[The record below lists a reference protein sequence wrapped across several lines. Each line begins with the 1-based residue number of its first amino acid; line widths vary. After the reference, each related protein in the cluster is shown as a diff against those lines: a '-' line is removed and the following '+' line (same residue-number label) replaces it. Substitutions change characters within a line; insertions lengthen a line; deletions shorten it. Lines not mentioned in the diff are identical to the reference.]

1 MTAAAADLRPLIAHE
16 IPRLRRYA
24 RALVRSQETADDL
37 VQDTLVRALSKLH
50 LWQPGT
56 DLRAWLF
63 TLMHNQYV
71 NFVRR
76 AVREGTQTSIENAI
90 DLGHQANQT
99 TSLTL
104 RDLQNALDRLPEE
117 QRTVVLLIGLEGMRY
132 EEVAEILNVPVGTIR
147 SRLSRAR
154 EALREMMD
162 EHERRPMDGRSRRGE
177 ARRQEIDA
185 EGTDALA

>member
-1 MTAAAADLRPLIAHE
+1 MTTLAADLRPLIAHE

-76 AVREGTQTSIENAI
+76 AVREGSQTSIDNAI

-162 EHERRPMDGRSRRGE
+162 EHERRPMDGRSRRSE
-177 ARRQEIDA
+177 AQPRDAARREVDA
-185 EGTDALA
+185 VA

>member
-1 MTAAAADLRPLIAHE
+1 MTADIRPLIANE

-24 RALVRSQETADDL
+24 RALVRNQETADDL
-37 VQDTLVRALSKLH
+37 VQDTLVRALSKIH

-76 AVREGTQTSIENAI
+76 AVREGSQTSIDAAI
-90 DLGHQANQT
+90 DLGHAPTQQA
-99 TSLTL
+99 SLQL
-104 RDLQNALDRLPEE
+104 RDLKHALERLPDE
-117 QRTVVLLIGLEGMRY
+117 QRAVVLLIGLEGMRY
-132 EEVAEILNVPVGTIR
+132 EEVAEVLGVPVGTIR

-154 EALREMMD
+154 EALRHMMD
-162 EHERRPMDGRSRRGE
+162 EPNRRVGDGRMRRE
-177 ARRQEIDA
+177 PTA
-185 EGTDALA
+185 EDDLPA

>member
-1 MTAAAADLRPLIAHE
+1 MTADAADLRPLIAHE

-76 AVREGTQTSIENAI
+76 AVREGTQTSIDNAI

-104 RDLQNALDRLPEE
+104 RDLQGALDRLPEE

-177 ARRQEIDA
+177 ARPREMAAVRIGA
-185 EGTDALA
+185 VA

>member
-1 MTAAAADLRPLIAHE
+1 MTAAADLRPLIAHE

-76 AVREGTQTSIENAI
+76 AVREGTQTSIDNAVE
-90 DLGHQANQT
+90 LGHQASQT

-104 RDLQNALDRLPEE
+104 RDLQGALDRLPEE

-177 ARRQEIDA
+177 GRRREAGRD
-185 EGTDALA
+185 GVVALA

>member
-1 MTAAAADLRPLIAHE
+1 MSAAADLHPNIAYE

-24 RALVRSQETADDL
+24 RALVRNQETADDL

-76 AVREGTQTSIENAI
+76 AVREGTQTPLESAVN
-90 DLGHQANQT
+90 LGHQASQT
-99 TSLTL
+99 TFLTL
-104 RDLQNALDRLPEE
+104 RDLQNALERLPDE

-177 ARRQEIDA
+177 RLQAVA
-185 EGTDALA
+185 

>member
-1 MTAAAADLRPLIAHE
+1 MTADIRPLIANE

-24 RALVRSQETADDL
+24 RALVRNQETADDL
-37 VQDTLVRALSKLH
+37 VQDTLVRALSKIH

-76 AVREGTQTSIENAI
+76 AVREGSQTSLDAAIE
-90 DLGHQANQT
+90 LGHQANQQ

-104 RDLQNALDRLPEE
+104 RDLQNALDKLPDE
-117 QRTVVLLIGLEGMRY
+117 QRQVVLLIGLEGMRY
-132 EEVAEILNVPVGTIR
+132 EEVAEILDVPVGTIR

-177 ARRQEIDA
+177 ARRQAAAIEA
-185 EGTDALA
+185 ANEAVL